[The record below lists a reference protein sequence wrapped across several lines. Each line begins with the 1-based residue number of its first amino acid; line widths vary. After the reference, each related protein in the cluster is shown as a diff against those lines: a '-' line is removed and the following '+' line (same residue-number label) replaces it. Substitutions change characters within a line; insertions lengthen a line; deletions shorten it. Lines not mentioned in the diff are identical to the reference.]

1 MFKQVLAYVLVLTT
15 LAANCTQLFV
25 YAGFEINQKY
35 IAAELCVNRNRP
47 ELHCNGKCYL
57 MRKLKQAEQKEKAHE
72 SENQR
77 PVLQPGLIVEKL
89 ALAAPSF
96 FVTKSLVVE
105 ENFNLPERSST
116 IFQPPKV

>member
-15 LAANCTQLFV
+15 LSANCSQLFV
-25 YAGFEINQKY
+25 YAGFEMNQKY
-35 IAAELCVNRNRP
+35 IAAELCINRNRP

-77 PVLQPGLIVEKL
+77 PVLQPGMIVAKL
-89 ALAAPSF
+89 VLSAPSF
-96 FVTKSLVVE
+96 IIAKSPTAELK
-105 ENFNLPERSST
+105 FIFPERSNS

>member
-57 MRKLKQAEQKEKAHE
+57 MRKLKQAEQKEKAQ

-77 PVLQPGLIVEKL
+77 PVLQPGMIVEKL
-89 ALAAPSF
+89 AFAAPSF
-96 FVTKSLVVE
+96 IISKSLTAE
-105 ENFNLPERSST
+105 LKFNFPERSNS